1 MCGERKGEGERE
13 ERMKGSGGKERK
25 EKKRG
30 EKRKKERDLMATSY
44 LIWDVWA
51 RTFWASKWSRREREQ
66 CWMKRLRSLHGIA
79 EILGRS

>member
-1 MCGERKGEGERE
+1 MCGERKGEEERE